1 MRLAVCPQGLPKAAS
16 ARSLPGT
23 APQGEQMS
31 EHHAGVIWQRASAD
45 FTYESYNRA
54 HEMVFKG
61 GAIRLTA
68 SSAPA
73 FRGDADRVDPEEA
86 YVASLSSCHMLTF
99 LAICA
104 RKRLTVDS
112 YDDEAVGVLEKGSDG
127 KLWLARV
134 TLRPRVRFVSGTAT
148 DDTILEHIHHQSHAE
163 CFIANS
169 VKTDVTVVPRL

>member
-1 MRLAVCPQGLPKAAS
+1 
-16 ARSLPGT
+16 
-23 APQGEQMS
+23 MS
-31 EHHAGVIWQRASAD
+31 EHRAGVIWRRTGED
-45 FTYESYNRA
+45 FRYESYNRA

-61 GAIRLTA
+61 GAMRLPA
-68 SSAPA
+68 SSAPT

-104 RKRLTVDS
+104 KKRLTVDA
-112 YDDEAVGVLEKGSDG
+112 YEDDAVGTLEIGSDR

-134 TLRPRVRFVSGTAT
+134 QLHPRVRFAPGIQVSEALAA
-148 DDTILEHIHHQSHAE
+148 DMHRQAHAE

-169 VKTDVTVVPRL
+169 VKTDVAVAPRS